1 MRQLRS
7 RVSAGCRLGKEAVRW
22 YPAWTD
28 SDILAFCESLRPQP
42 NSEMNSIN
50 DWTQL
55 LAMLCGFKKIKKWIF
70 IICPLSENWK
80 SYLKEALF
88 SPIVD

>member
-1 MRQLRS
+1 MWQLRS
-7 RVSAGCRLGKEAVRW
+7 RVSAGCRLGKEAFGW

-42 NSEMNSIN
+42 NPEVNSN
-50 DWTQL
+50 DDWTQL

-70 IICPLSENWK
+70 IIRTLSAKWK
-80 SYLKEALF
+80 SYLQEALF